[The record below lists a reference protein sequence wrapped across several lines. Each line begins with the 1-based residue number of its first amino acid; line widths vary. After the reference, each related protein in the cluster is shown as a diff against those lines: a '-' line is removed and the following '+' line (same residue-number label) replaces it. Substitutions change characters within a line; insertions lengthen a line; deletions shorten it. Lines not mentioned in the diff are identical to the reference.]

1 MCHASGGE
9 SAAQVTRHTAAV
21 VDGERGDHGVFV
33 GRKAQ
38 LPEALHDVSL
48 HSVRSPSPCRRR
60 RPRIVEVPLSQSRPL
75 YGQEERQADED
86 RAPDVGRLE
95 PQFARRRPSPQ
106 AAHKR
111 RNGGYQK
118 HERQALKR
126 VADLAKDTG
135 NPQKKR
141 PRQRSLSPFVVITF
155 DHARFFVSR
164 GVGPSRCVVVLRG
177 ESVRGASPPRVKWTI
192 ALRLISAH
200 LRPEESGGKP
210 KVTHLCGQRP
220 VVAAHDAVALRQ
232 RRLTVTRRHSFGFI
246 IH

>member
-9 SAAQVTRHTAAV
+9 SAAQVTRHATAV
-21 VDGERGDHGVFV
+21 VDGDRGDHGVFV
-33 GRKAQ
+33 RRKAQ

-60 RPRIVEVPLSQSRPL
+60 RPRIVEVPLSQRGPL
-75 YGQEERQADED
+75 YGQEERQANED

-95 PQFARRRPSPQ
+95 SQFARCRPSPQ

-141 PRQRSLSPFVVITF
+141 PRQRSLIPFVVITF

-164 GVGPSRCVVVLRG
+164 GIGPSRCVVFLRG
-177 ESVRGASPPRVKWTI
+177 ECP
-192 ALRLISAH
+192 
-200 LRPEESGGKP
+200 
-210 KVTHLCGQRP
+210 
-220 VVAAHDAVALRQ
+220 
-232 RRLTVTRRHSFGFI
+232 RRLSPSGKMDDCATPYFRSPSPREIGWQTKGDASAWVTSRSSGT
-246 IH
+246 